1 MNTVEA
7 LALLDREIQIFRA
20 EPYARLS
27 ARLADGGLA
36 YEVAGD
42 TGTTYQVEMLFL
54 WDSEPEGPIHVI
66 GSIDDGGWRAF
77 VPLTTSFIKAPDGS
91 FVGEQG

>member
-7 LALLDREIQIFRA
+7 RSLLDREMQIFRA

-27 ARLADGGLA
+27 DRLAGGELT

-42 TGTTYQVEMLFL
+42 TGTTYQVEVLIQ
-54 WDSEPEGPIHVI
+54 WDSEPGGAICVI

-91 FVGEQG
+91 FVGEQA